1 MRTKQKKGRDTEK
14 IKHQQTSIKNLGL
27 RLLERIINGY
37 CQWLLIWNGP
47 AAEQRRQD
55 AQSKVIPIL
64 SDSFRLWKDFPELF
78 SPSVK
83 SFFKLL
89 GSRKV
94 VEGGRHIDIVYLF
107 ADENRHFNDA
117 SRWAQG
123 SVQRP
128 IKINTFIDRNGTLF
142 SVIYWARSHL
152 WLLSNSQIPMQTILV
167 VFQWNCNGMFS
178 VVIIGMQSFI
188 PISPII
194 SE

>member
-1 MRTKQKKGRDTEK
+1 MKWASSGTTSTRCSKQSHSDIERQFSIMKG
-14 IKHQQTSIKNLGL
+14 
-27 RLLERIINGY
+27 
-37 CQWLLIWNGP
+37 
-47 AAEQRRQD
+47 
-55 AQSKVIPIL
+55 
-64 SDSFRLWKDFPELF
+64 F
-78 SPSVK
+78 SGAFFAFGK

-94 VEGGRHIDIVYLF
+94 LEGGRHIDIVYLF

-128 IKINTFIDRNGTLF
+128 IKINSFIDRNWTLF
-142 SVIYWARSHL
+142 SVIYWAKSHL
-152 WLLSNSQIPMQTILV
+152 WLLSNSQIPMQTILI
-167 VFQWNCNGMFS
+167 VFHWNCNGMFS